1 MAEGRYGLR
10 IEEDPVA
17 ARAELEQTVLE
28 VANRDAYLKDHP
40 PAITWPGGQFRGGH
54 LPAGHDLRH
63 LVADAHTSATG
74 DVLNGEFGVPY
85 GSDLRLYAGSG
96 VPTLHY
102 GPGEIRKAHGPNES
116 VPIADVL
123 VTTRV
128 LTLAILRACG

>member
-40 PAITWPGGQFRGGH
+40 PVITWPGGQFRGGN
-54 LPAGHDLRH
+54 LPAGHNLRH

-74 DVLNGEFGVPY
+74 DVLTVSSASRTGATY
-85 GSDLRLYAGSG
+85 GSTPAPAYRPCTTVRVRSG
-96 VPTLHY
+96 RPMGLMSRC
-102 GPGEIRKAHGPNES
+102 PS
-116 VPIADVL
+116 
-123 VTTRV
+123 
-128 LTLAILRACG
+128 LTCW